1 MPRTYPTPPGDAR
14 DEIRILLDGN
24 RRWAEARRS
33 DDPETFPVLA
43 RRHEP
48 PFLVIGCCDA
58 RMPMDQITG
67 TDTGQLFL
75 HRNVA
80 NQVRLDDPAI
90 AASVEFAVGT
100 LGVRHLI
107 VTGHTAC
114 GGVKAA
120 LSEEVPPAV
129 GRWVEPIRMLADELS
144 EELSGQ
150 ESFGDRADLLAGRNV
165 LRQLENV
172 LEMAPVQEALR
183 DPDRTLLL
191 HGWLFHLET
200 GLIESLELPTERW
213 HREGRLP

>member
-1 MPRTYPTPPGDAR
+1 MSPQYESAHA
-14 DEIRILLDGN
+14 EIQRLLEGN
-24 RRWAEARRS
+24 RQWAEARRRQ
-33 DDPETFPVLA
+33 DPETFPVLA

-48 PFLVIGCCDA
+48 PFMVVGCCDA
-58 RMPMDQITG
+58 RMPMDQLTG
-67 TDTGQLFL
+67 TDTGELFL

-120 LSEEVPPAV
+120 LSDEPPPAV
-129 GRWVEPIRMLADELS
+129 AHWVEPIHALAREVSAEL
-144 EELSGQ
+144 EEAG
-150 ESFGDRADLLAGRNV
+150 SFSDRADLLAARNV
-165 LRQLENV
+165 IRQIENL
-172 LEMAPVQEALR
+172 LEMEPVRAAIR
-183 DPDRTLLL
+183 DPDRVLLL

-200 GLIESLELPTERW
+200 GLIEALELPMDRW
-213 HREGRLP
+213 RREERLP

>member
-1 MPRTYPTPPGDAR
+1 MSPQHESAHA
-14 DEIRILLDGN
+14 EIQRLLEGN
-24 RRWAEARRS
+24 RQWAEARRRQ
-33 DDPETFPVLA
+33 DPETFPVLA

-48 PFLVIGCCDA
+48 PFMVVGCCDA
-58 RMPMDQITG
+58 RMPMDQLTG
-67 TDTGQLFL
+67 TDTGELFL

-120 LSEEVPPAV
+120 LSDEPPPAV
-129 GRWVEPIRMLADELS
+129 AHWVEPIHALAREVSAEL
-144 EELSGQ
+144 EEAG
-150 ESFGDRADLLAGRNV
+150 SFSDRADLLAARNV
-165 LRQLENV
+165 IRQIENL
-172 LEMAPVQEALR
+172 LEMEPVRAAIR
-183 DPDRTLLL
+183 DPDRVLLL

-200 GLIESLELPTERW
+200 GLIEALELPMDRW
-213 HREGRLP
+213 RREERLP